1 MGEQYHAEDDDTP
14 PMGLQM
20 TDRMILERAIQGL
33 HAVIQQ
39 YIDEQREQVA
49 KFYSTRMMPLEAQV
63 VKLTTVAWFALG
75 VAASAFFLG
84 AIVMVAMI
92 VR

>member
-1 MGEQYHAEDDDTP
+1 MGATPFEQEPTP
-14 PMGLQM
+14 QLGLQM

-39 YIDEQREQVA
+39 YIDDQREQVA

-63 VKLTTVAWFALG
+63 TRLATVAWFALG
-75 VAASAFFLG
+75 IAVSALFVG
-84 AIVMVAMI
+84 AILMI
-92 VR
+92 VMLVR